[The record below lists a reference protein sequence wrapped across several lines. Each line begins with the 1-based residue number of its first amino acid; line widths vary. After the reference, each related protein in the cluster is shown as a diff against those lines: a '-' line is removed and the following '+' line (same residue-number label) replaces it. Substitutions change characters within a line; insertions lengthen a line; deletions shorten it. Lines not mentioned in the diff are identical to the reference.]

1 MGGSKP
7 FSVGVKFGEFFEG
20 VFFLPL
26 AAVCVLVSVRL
37 PTMSASTP
45 NARLFAGS
53 RIALFGAVVNTFMAV
68 GKIACG
74 VLGHSYALIADGVE
88 STLDV
93 FGSLLVWVGLRF
105 AALPPDETHP
115 YGHGKA
121 ETLATIA
128 VGATLLAT
136 SVLLAI
142 ESVREILTPHHA
154 PAPFTLVVLL
164 VVVVVKEVLFR
175 KVSERSVEIGSMALE
190 SDAWHHRSDAITSAA
205 AFVGISIALVGGEGY
220 ESADDYAAL
229 LACGVIA
236 FNGIRILGPA
246 INEAMDTAPPVHIE
260 QGVRETALAV
270 DGVVGLDKCRVRKM
284 GVEFYVD
291 IHVLVP
297 GDLSV
302 REGHTIAH
310 EVKDAV
316 RAQMPSVADVLVHI
330 EPV

>member
-1 MGGSKP
+1 M
-7 FSVGVKFGEFFEG
+7 
-20 VFFLPL
+20 
-26 AAVCVLVSVRL
+26 
-37 PTMSASTP
+37 P

-53 RIALFGAVVNTFMAV
+53 RLAMFGALVNTVLAV

-88 STLDV
+88 STLDI
-93 FGSLLVWVGLRF
+93 FSSLLVWVGLRF

-128 VGATLLAT
+128 VGFSLIATA
-136 SVLLAI
+136 VLLAV

-154 PAPFTLVVLL
+154 PAPFTLVVL
-164 VVVVVKEVLFR
+164 VIVIVIKEVLYR
-175 KVSERSVEIGSMALE
+175 KVSQRGAEIGSMALE

-205 AFVGISIALVGGEGY
+205 AFVGITIALVGGDGY

-229 LACGVIA
+229 LACLVIA
-236 FNGIRILGPA
+236 FNGIRVLGPA
-246 INEAMDTAPPVHIE
+246 INEAMDVAPPPHIE
-260 QGVRETALAV
+260 QDVRLVALGVQGVR
-270 DGVVGLDKCRVRKM
+270 GLDKCRVRKM

-291 IHVLVP
+291 IHVLVS
-297 GDLSV
+297 GEMSV
-302 REGHTIAH
+302 RDGHTIAH
-310 EVKDAV
+310 GVKDAV
-316 RAQMPSVADVLVHI
+316 REQMPSVADVLVHI